1 MFDCLRGPCDRVPVS
16 PAPPRRTNP
25 SRLSCGFFRA
35 TQTPSSTGP
44 SCPSSSR
51 RWPLRVSPS
60 GSPKSSG
67 RSWRDPAGAIGAP
80 RSGCGTSKTARF
92 GRSGRRSLETCI
104 CPVFRRRRSGSKRES
119 PAAGEERFRLRPKPG
134 SLLLRGARGLEAET
148 AGLSKQRR
156 RPGAIA
162 GDPGALFVGA
172 AQVVTALRV
181 ARLAG
186 AIEERRGFD
195 GVG

>member
-1 MFDCLRGPCDRVPVS
+1 MTASEAQAIASGFAGAPSADESLPALLRLLSSYSDAELDRTVVSVLEAAMAAPRIPFWVPEVIGQVV
-16 PAPPRRTNP
+16 AR
-25 SRLSCGFFRA
+25 
-35 TQTPSSTGP
+35 
-44 SCPSSSR
+44 
-51 RWPLRVSPS
+51 S
-60 GSPKSSG
+60 G
-67 RSWRDPAGAIGAP
+67 WRDWGAAIWVRYLEDRTLREVWPAVA
-80 RSGCGTSKTARF
+80 
-92 GRSGRRSLETCI
+92 ETCI